1 MIYEGTNP
9 IPNILVIDDD
19 EIMQNVIEK
28 VLLREGYNVEVAK
41 NGKEGLSK
49 LELKRYN
56 LVITDIMMPY
66 ANGFEIVSKL
76 KQHPNTKDA
85 SVVVISTII
94 NESSVLDSHKMGVDE
109 YIKKP
114 IMVSEFIL
122 RIKKLLG
129 KQATA

>member
-1 MIYEGTNP
+1 MIHEGTNP

-85 SVVVISTII
+85 SVVVISTITH
-94 NESSVLDSHKMGVDE
+94 ESSILDSYKMGVDE
-109 YIKKP
+109 YIRKP
-114 IMVSEFIL
+114 IMVSEFVL
-122 RIKKLLG
+122 RIKKLLS

>member
-85 SVVVISTII
+85 SVVVISTIT
-94 NESSVLDSHKMGVDE
+94 NESSILDSYKMGVDE
-109 YIKKP
+109 YIRKP

-122 RIKKLLG
+122 RIKKLLS